1 MMKVQVTIFTK
12 NGKYKP
18 MSIVFSIKE
27 GYDIEENK
35 QPLMQR
41 GLREI
46 ATKRGLTVAE
56 LRAYGF
62 TYAKVREYDKAKIEK
77 EKFITDYLNKR
88 KREKKKGEN
97 KNGSKS

>member
-1 MMKVQVTIFTK
+1 MKVQVTIFTK

-18 MSIVFSIKE
+18 MSTVFTVAD
-27 GYDIEENK
+27 GFDIETYK
-35 QPLMQR
+35 QQLMQR

-46 ATKRGLTVAE
+46 AIKRGLTTE
-56 LRAYGF
+56 QLRAYGF
-62 TYAKVREYDKAKIEK
+62 NYAKVREYDKAKIEK

-88 KREKKKGEN
+88 AREKKKGEN

>member
-12 NGKYKP
+12 SGKYKP
-18 MSIVFSIKE
+18 MSTVFTVAD
-27 GYDIEENK
+27 GFDIETYK
-35 QPLMQR
+35 QQLMQR

-62 TYAKVREYDKAKIEK
+62 NYAKVREYDKAKIEK

-88 KREKKKGEN
+88 KREKKKGEK
-97 KNGSKS
+97 KNG